1 MSGQP
6 VRVLVADS
14 NGNHRK
20 AVARQL
26 QNAGY
31 FVVPAADG
39 ADVLL
44 HCELD
49 PPDVFLIDVRLS
61 DVDGYDL
68 CAQIRSEPHLA
79 EVPIILTTEVRDR
92 MSRAYL
98 KQMVEYAGGDYFL
111 ARPWDVNVLVK
122 LLKAIVPP
130 VPPVDSAVPAGFPTR
145 VVWPTSVPRTAA
157 ASIL

>member
-31 FVVPAADG
+31 FVIPAGDG

-44 HCELD
+44 HCEVD
-49 PPDVFLIDVRLS
+49 PPDVLLIDLRLP
-61 DVDGYDL
+61 DMDGYDL
-68 CAQIRSEPHLA
+68 CAQLRLEPHLA
-79 EVPIILTTEVRDR
+79 DVPIILTTEVRDR

-111 ARPWDVNVLVK
+111 ARPWDFNVLLK
-122 LLKAIVPP
+122 LLKAIVSP
-130 VPPVDSAVPAGFPTR
+130 VAPVEGAVPAGFPTR
-145 VVWPTSVPRTAA
+145 VVWPTSVPRTLSATV
-157 ASIL
+157 L